1 MDVMDDE
8 LLKFW
13 LNLNT
18 CEVQYILVGGLAVRL
33 HGYNRT
39 TDDIDIWINDTLT
52 NRKNLRKAFNN
63 LGYGDFKEIETMQFV
78 AGLTSFY
85 AAGMEVDF
93 MTNIPGLESLNF
105 ETCFDQAAIIEFSD
119 SIQVRFLHLNHLI
132 LAKRATNRPKDQL
145 DIQYL
150 EKINHLNPP
159 K

>member
-1 MDVMDDE
+1 MDDE

-13 LNLNT
+13 LTLNS

-39 TDDIDIWINDTLT
+39 TDDIDIWINDTLN

-78 AGLTSFY
+78 AGFTSFY

-105 ETCFDQAAIIEFSD
+105 ETCFDQASIIEFND